1 MKKWTATE
9 SDLIQELA
17 FRLRECQPD
26 PSKLLET
33 SVIISPNY
41 ITENELLG
49 MKHIYCPTA
58 SGFMLGNNGNYEM
71 CRRFEDAYWEIKN
84 D

>member
-1 MKKWTATE
+1 MKKWAPAE

-26 PSKLLET
+26 PTKLLT
-33 SVIISPNY
+33 ASVIISPY
-41 ITENELLG
+41 FITETEILG

-58 SGFMLGNNGNYEM
+58 SGFMLGNNGSYEM
-71 CRRFEDAYWEIKN
+71 CRAFEDAHWEFK
-84 D
+84 